1 MSSISNKNDDIS
13 ESFNTSS
20 FYINGNK
27 VSYEKK
33 MYKNNSTGFI
43 QKSEF
48 RNLGDGR
55 SLSYTYINNI
65 NNKYGNDNKYVEK
78 YISFKGVNSK
88 QEFDIMWDK
97 IYKNNCKTEPVVC
110 KIEPVICKTEPVV
123 CKIEPVIC
131 KTEPVVCKTEP
142 VVCKT
147 EPVVCKIEPVI
158 IPNSK
163 FEPVIIP
170 NSKFELGE
178 CVHITFTKLADYP
191 IENSNRCY
199 FHIESKR
206 YDLSKKIWVYKLYN
220 NNFDECD
227 LYIPEKNLDT
237 NSINSIKFVVSDK
250 DVNKKVNPNFIIGDL
265 VVSKISGEVGKV
277 KGIFYENS
285 MWNYIIR
292 FMETMKNNI
301 KHVLIDTM
309 NESDIKAYNLNKKLR

>member
-1 MSSISNKNDDIS
+1 MFSISNKNDDIS

-65 NNKYGNDNKYVEK
+65 NNKYGNDNKYMEK

-110 KIEPVICKTEPVV
+110 KIEPVICK
-123 CKIEPVIC
+123 I
-131 KTEPVVCKTEP
+131 
-142 VVCKT
+142 
-147 EPVVCKIEPVI
+147 
-158 IPNSK
+158 
-163 FEPVIIP
+163 EPVIIP

-191 IENSNRCY
+191 IENSNRCD

-237 NSINSIKFVVSDK
+237 NSINSIKLVVSDK